1 MQQYYIMWG
10 AQNLLHNLHHTM
22 SIAWW
27 STDIQTTQNKKEFES
42 GTDQMSENGTE
53 DGAGRQRNGTE
64 DREME
69 QKMEQADRE
78 MEQKTEQAD
87 RHALDQTQ
95 LPVYTLVWKWPP
107 HSALLFTQ
115 APQQQRGFSC
125 SFSRGVT
132 SSSKHQLTVTLITSV
147 AQDTWHTAYYH
158 FTVHQYSVAQDAWH
172 TAYYHFT
179 VNHQHQFFALNHKHI
194 NGETVSNGSPTQW
207 SVEHRQ

>member
-1 MQQYYIMWG
+1 
-10 AQNLLHNLHHTM
+10 
-22 SIAWW
+22 
-27 STDIQTTQNKKEFES
+27 
-42 GTDQMSENGTE
+42 MSENGTE

-87 RHALDQTQ
+87 RHDLDQTQ

-125 SFSRGVT
+125 SFLSRGVT
-132 SSSKHQLTVTLITSV
+132 SSSKHQLTVTLIT
-147 AQDTWHTAYYH
+147 
-158 FTVHQYSVAQDAWH
+158 SVAQDAWH